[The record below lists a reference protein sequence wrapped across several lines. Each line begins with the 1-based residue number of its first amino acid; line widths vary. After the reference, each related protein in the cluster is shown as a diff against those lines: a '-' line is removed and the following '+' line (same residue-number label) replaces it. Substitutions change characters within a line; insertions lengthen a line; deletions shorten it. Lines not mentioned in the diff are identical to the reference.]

1 MNAFGLPDLDEDV
14 IDVAHTERLV
24 DDWIERLQALRAQV
38 AGWLAADFPSLRV
51 VDRAPVPLHQAPMR
65 RSGLA
70 PRDMPAFEIHGG
82 ERRIMP
88 FLPKGLW
95 IIGGNGRVDV
105 IARDAAPTLVDR
117 SEPLAPQAD
126 WRIYDSRLHV
136 RGAPWTREYFDDL
149 IRKAVA

>member
-38 AGWLAADFPSLRV
+38 AGWLAVDFPSLRV

-70 PRDMPAFEIHGG
+70 PRDMPAFEVVGVDS
-82 ERRIMP
+82 RIMR
-88 FLPKGLW
+88 FVPKGLW
-95 IIGGNGRVDV
+95 VIGANGRVDIV
-105 IARDAAPTLVDR
+105 SRLAAPVLVDR
-117 SEPLAPQAD
+117 SEPLAPEPD
-126 WRIYDSRLHV
+126 WKLFDLRFGLSGVPWSREGFVGLV
-136 RGAPWTREYFDDL
+136 SEV
-149 IRKAVA
+149 IV